1 MKIASVAVTGDETG
15 QVLTVGLRFAALKD
29 ISSLVSGAYL
39 ALARGQE
46 LGEFTAK
53 DALSAPAQAAPA
65 ENATQS
71 ADAAPAGRRR
81 RHVNPLAAAE
91 AAPEATAP
99 LPPEAPTSRRRRG
112 VAPAEAAPASA
123 ASAQAPAAATPAPTR
138 RRRAEASSGA
148 AAMATAPAAA
158 PQSPSDLSDADLSK
172 AASTAA
178 ASLTPKV
185 VMAYL
190 SEFGVQ
196 AVQMLKGDD
205 RRKFV
210 GGLKAKLAA

>member
-99 LPPEAPTSRRRRG
+99 LPPEAPSDDLS
-112 VAPAEAAPASA
+112 EACSKLRTV
-123 ASAQAPAAATPAPTR
+123 SVAATPAPTR
-138 RRRAEASSGA
+138 RRRAAPAEASSGA

>member
-1 MKIASVAVTGDETG
+1 
-15 QVLTVGLRFAALKD
+15 
-29 ISSLVSGAYL
+29 
-39 ALARGQE
+39 
-46 LGEFTAK
+46 
-53 DALSAPAQAAPA
+53 
-65 ENATQS
+65 
-71 ADAAPAGRRR
+71 
-81 RHVNPLAAAE
+81 
-91 AAPEATAP
+91 
-99 LPPEAPTSRRRRG
+99 
-112 VAPAEAAPASA
+112 
-123 ASAQAPAAATPAPTR
+123 
-138 RRRAEASSGA
+138 
-148 AAMATAPAAA
+148 MATAPAAA